1 MSEQHTDLLQ
11 QEDHMSGMQ
20 HTEMTVTALT
30 QPYNSIIRLRAK
42 VLTAHVEL
50 WSLPNLAIRIDVE
63 QQQNGRP
70 ISRIYTVRDFDPKT
84 QEIEVDFVLHGSE
97 SPAMQWLHRIK
108 VGSTVALTGPRI
120 HVNPRWEAQK
130 KCIILADDT
139 ALPAVYAM
147 LKQWPTEA
155 KAEIFIATAEPDL
168 VHELPKVNGVTYHLV
183 QPEAAQQKLFAA
195 FKQIDQAEQVTLWA
209 ACDRLQARQI
219 REYSLKQLKLEKDD
233 VRVFGYWKAGVSS
246 SVIDE
251 ARVEHYSKLVEQGN
265 GLKAFDDLDVQI

>member
-1 MSEQHTDLLQ
+1 MNEQQTDLLQ

-20 HTEMTVTALT
+20 HTQMTVTALT
-30 QPYNSIIRLRAK
+30 QPYSSIVRLRAK
-42 VLTAHVEL
+42 VVTEHLEL

-70 ISRIYTVRDFDPKT
+70 ISRIYTVRHFDQNT
-84 QEIEVDFVLHGSE
+84 QEVEVDLVLHGSE
-97 SPAMQWLHRIK
+97 SPAMKWLHRIE
-108 VGSTVALTGPRI
+108 VGSTIALTGPRV
-120 HVNPRWEAQK
+120 HVNPRWDAQK

-147 LKQWPTEA
+147 LQQWPEHA
-155 KAEIFIATAEPDL
+155 QAEIFIATAEPDL
-168 VHELPKVNGVTYHLV
+168 LNELPQLSSVNYHLV
-183 QPEAAQQKLFAA
+183 QPEAAQQKLFEA
-195 FKQIDQAEQVTLWA
+195 FKQIEEPAQVTLWA

-219 REYSLKQLKLEKDD
+219 REYSLKQLKLEKED

-246 SVIDE
+246 SVIDD

-265 GLKAFDDLDVQI
+265 GLKEFDDLDVQI